1 MALHDMDECAH
12 ESERR
17 EQSQSWSLKTLQKV
31 GHDTSGFEFSLVFSV
46 IPCVSQASSS
56 HCSVPFPSGLLL
68 LRWWEAS
75 WVILHYR

>member
-31 GHDTSGFEFSLVFSV
+31 SHDTSEFEFSSLLCDTLCFSG
-46 IPCVSQASSS
+46 IILSLF
-56 HCSVPFPSGLLL
+56 CSFPFWFIAHVAGGRLPG
-68 LRWWEAS
+68 
-75 WVILHYR
+75 